1 MKRII
6 RHIPSLLLGACFV
19 ASGWLKG
26 VDPYGTSLKLSEYFR
41 VWGWSGFVADHPLAW
56 SVCLCAGELCLGL
69 LLLSGVFRKAVA
81 WGTVAVMS
89 AFTALTAWLA
99 FSPVGM
105 SVQDCGCFGD
115 AFTLGHGATLLKNVL
130 LWALAVWHLW
140 VVLAETWHGLKGW
153 RTTACCAVF
162 SLAVPLYSAVWLP
175 PVDFLP
181 FGRGAALSAVPGFG
195 VYNGRYEEVTDSL
208 MEVSGS
214 KPLVAVVSRRTLTA
228 DDLRKLS
235 GLRAEA
241 GAGRISLCLWTLP
254 GLNGGAG
261 MDVFYTD
268 EVTLKSLL
276 RAEVGFVVVDGGIV
290 RAKRNLSVFR
300 PARFGRNVTVGEMM
314 EEDAGLPWRYG
325 VCVLAGLAVMV
336 WVRRKETEGGR

>member
-1 MKRII
+1 M
-6 RHIPSLLLGACFV
+6 
-19 ASGWLKG
+19 
-26 VDPYGTSLKLSEYFR
+26 
-41 VWGWSGFVADHPLAW
+41 ADHPLAW

-81 WGTVAVMS
+81 WGAVAVMS

-99 FSPVGM
+99 FSPMGM

-130 LWALAVWHLW
+130 LWTLAVWHLW
-140 VVLAETWHGLKGW
+140 GVRAESWHGLKGW
-153 RTTACCAVF
+153 RTASCCAVF

-195 VYNGRYEEVTDSL
+195 VYDGRYEEVTDSL

-214 KPLVAVVSRRTLTA
+214 KPLVAVMSRRTLTA

-235 GLRAEA
+235 GLCAEA
-241 GAGRISLCLWTLP
+241 GAGRISLCLWMLP
-254 GLNGGAG
+254 GLNGGYG
-261 MDVFYTD
+261 CFLYGRGD
-268 EVTLKSLL
+268 
-276 RAEVGFVVVDGGIV
+276 AEVAAACRGWFRGGGRGHRSCQAKLVGVPSGTVRSERHGGGDDGRG
-290 RAKRNLSVFR
+290 RR
-300 PARFGRNVTVGEMM
+300 PAVALRRLRVGGPGG
-314 EEDAGLPWRYG
+314 DGLGAP
-325 VCVLAGLAVMV
+325 
-336 WVRRKETEGGR
+336 

>member
-1 MKRII
+1 MVGV
-6 RHIPSLLLGACFV
+6 SLCRGVVLGAAPALGRV
-19 ASGWLKG
+19 PQGGGLG
-26 VDPYGTSLKLSEYFR
+26 YGGS
-41 VWGWSGFVADHPLAW
+41 D
-56 SVCLCAGELCLGL
+56 VCLYRADGLAGFLACGDVGAGL
-69 LLLSGVFRKAVA
+69 RLFRRCFHVGARGYAAEKR
-81 WGTVAVMS
+81 VAV
-89 AFTALTAWLA
+89 
-99 FSPVGM
+99 G
-105 SVQDCGCFGD
+105 FG
-115 AFTLGHGATLLKNVL
+115 
-130 LWALAVWHLW
+130 
-140 VVLAETWHGLKGW
+140 GLKGW

-195 VYNGRYEEVTDSL
+195 VYDGRYEEVTDSL

-235 GLRAEA
+235 GFRAEA
-241 GAGRISLCLWTLP
+241 GAGRIFLCLWTLP

-300 PARFGRNVTVGEMM
+300 PARFGRNVTVGEMT

-325 VCVLAGLAVMV
+325 VCVFAGLAVMV
-336 WVRRKETEGGR
+336 WVRRKEMEGGR

>member
-6 RHIPSLLLGACFV
+6 RHIPSLLLGTCFV

-26 VDPYGTSLKLSEYFR
+26 VDPYGTSLKLSEYLR

-99 FSPVGM
+99 FSPMGM

-115 AFTLGHGATLLKNVL
+115 AFTLGHEATLLKNVL
-130 LWALAVWHLW
+130 LWAL
-140 VVLAETWHGLKGW
+140 
-153 RTTACCAVF
+153 
-162 SLAVPLYSAVWLP
+162 AVWLP

-195 VYNGRYEEVTDSL
+195 VYDGRYEEVTDSL

-214 KPLVAVVSRRTLTA
+214 KPLVAVVSRRTLTV

-241 GAGRISLCLWTLP
+241 GAGRISLCLWMLP

-276 RAEVGFVVVDGGIV
+276 RAEAGLVVVDGGIV

-300 PARFGRNVTVGEMM
+300 PARFGRNVTVGEMT

-336 WVRRKETEGGR
+336 WVRRKEMEDGR

>member
-1 MKRII
+1 MKVII
-6 RHIPSLLLGACFV
+6 RHIPSWLLGTCFV

-41 VWGWSGFVADHPLAW
+41 VWGWSGFVADYPLAW
-56 SVCLCAGELCLGL
+56 SVCLCAGELCRGL
-69 LLLSGVFRKAVA
+69 LLLFGVFRKAVA
-81 WGTVAVMS
+81 WSMVAAMS

-99 FSPVGM
+99 FSPMGM
-105 SVQDCGCFGD
+105 SVQDCGCFGE
-115 AFTLGHGATLLKNVL
+115 AFTLGHGATLLKNIV
-130 LWALAVWHLW
+130 LWALSVWHLW
-140 VVLAETWHGLKGW
+140 VAWAAHQCGLKGW
-153 RTTACCAVF
+153 RTVSCCAVC
-162 SLAVPLYSAVWLP
+162 SLAVPLYSAVWRP

-181 FGRGAALSAVPGFG
+181 FGRGAALPAVPGFG
-195 VYNGRYEEVTDSL
+195 VYDGRYEEVTDSL

-228 DDLRKLS
+228 DDLCKLS

-276 RAEVGFVVVDGGIV
+276 RAEAGLVVVDGGIV
-290 RAKRNLSVFR
+290 RAKRNLPVCR
-300 PARFGRNVTVGEMM
+300 PARFGQRVTVEEMM